1 MGNSLCCP
9 KSNPCD
15 HTVDETQGLL
25 NSPDSK
31 VSARPL
37 TTDGISQA
45 LEAEESK
52 NEADCIRHKQEQE
65 VVTTQPI
72 AAPRSAEEPVQS
84 SYCSVIQIL
93 HTEVSLA
100 AQACQSASPVSEV
113 TEEQVNA
120 ATTATET
127 KKEDESTKETRTSAT
142 EITDALE
149 VKASTELA
157 TVEVK
162 EETEAHIS
170 EILEKEE
177 KTDEPMLI
185 IQDATEE
192 VLADKLHGAQVDTQ
206 KMVAEEDTE
215 KTPAEADKNEDSA
228 EMNRKKE
235 VGEVDAE
242 KEELPTPV
250 EVLPVMDVLQ
260 TKEPILNNSV
270 INEVEVKGLLTPM
283 DIGETGVDTL
293 LPENSSTEPLVSLSE
308 PSCEAEITALAIEK
322 SVADELL
329 ENHEEHIVSNMSAM
343 NKDSLPPITQETPE
357 QESTSTVKISDE
369 STVNYIENGQEDDLT
384 GDLNDENPADVDEEV
399 PQLNERLEK
408 LCEEPLHVEKQEL
421 VCEPPT
427 TSKSGSI
434 AEEVEEPESTE
445 TAEVQKTITE
455 IIKNEDDVGEEAF
468 QNGLHTCTPVEK
480 PEPTEK
486 PDEQDIENEPEL
498 KATGPSE
505 ALSLVHDPTEEM
517 EPAPEAS
524 ENDETATGDEKEN
537 AESNQAQKGELLFSS
552 SHDMKV
558 ALIPVSDIENIAE
571 KEAEHEDNEDLYRGY
586 DEIKEEQAKETNLK
600 PIMEFT
606 IPGVEEKCSLA
617 DPVDILAYSE
627 REWKGNTAKSNL
639 IRKGYSE
646 ISCSFTGLRRVRGD
660 NYCSLRATLY
670 QVLASTTH
678 TPAWVLEEGF
688 TSLPEIIEAEEHL
701 IGMWV
706 FPPKCINAGEKEDA
720 VEKLKHYLELL
731 QKTWQAA
738 AESETLEEKL
748 GLCDHV
754 FQGGEEEY
762 ALLEVLK
769 FLMLVK
775 AVELHRKMQTEQEVP
790 VFCWLLFARD
800 TSENP
805 KMFFS
810 NHLSQVGFSGGL
822 EQVEMFLLGYALQH
836 TIQAFRLYKTDTEEF
851 VTHYPDD
858 HKHDWPCVS
867 IVTEDDRHY
876 NVPVR
881 KPAQY
886 RV

>member
-1 MGNSLCCP
+1 MGNSMCCP

-15 HTVDETQGLL
+15 ITVDETQGLL

-31 VSARPL
+31 VSSRPI
-37 TTDGISQA
+37 TTDGICQS
-45 LEAEESK
+45 LEVEESSK
-52 NEADCIRHKQEQE
+52 NEAECIRHKQEQD

-72 AAPRSAEEPVQS
+72 AAPKSAEEPAQS
-84 SYCSVIQIL
+84 SYCSVIQSL
-93 HTEVSLA
+93 HTEVSLT
-100 AQACQSASPVSEV
+100 AQANQSASPVTKV
-113 TEEQVNA
+113 IEEQVDA
-120 ATTATET
+120 AATATET
-127 KKEDESTKETRTSAT
+127 KKEDETTKESTTSAT
-142 EITDALE
+142 EITDVLE
-149 VKASTELA
+149 VKASIELA
-157 TVEVK
+157 TDEVK
-162 EETEAHIS
+162 EETEAQITNT
-170 EILEKEE
+170 LENEE
-177 KTDEPMLI
+177 KTDEPMLL
-185 IQDATEE
+185 IQDAKEDVPTGE
-192 VLADKLHGAQVDTQ
+192 LHDAQVDTQ
-206 KMVAEEDTE
+206 NKVAEDNTE
-215 KTPAEADKNEDSA
+215 KRPEEADENEDSA

-235 VGEVDAE
+235 AGEVDTE
-242 KEELPTPV
+242 NEELKTPV
-250 EVLPVMDVLQ
+250 EVLPDMDILQ
-260 TKEPILNNSV
+260 TKEPVLNNSV
-270 INEVEVKGLLTPM
+270 INEVEEKGLLTPV
-283 DIGETGVDTL
+283 DIREKSADTL
-293 LPENSSTEPLVSLSE
+293 LPEMSSAEPLVSLSQA
-308 PSCEAEITALAIEK
+308 SCEAAKTALATEK
-322 SVADELL
+322 SVADKLL
-329 ENHEEHIVSNMSAM
+329 ENHDISNMSEM
-343 NKDSLPPITQETPE
+343 NTDILPPKTQETPE
-357 QESTSTVKISDE
+357 QESTPTVKISDE
-369 STVNYIENGQEDDLT
+369 STVNNLENGEEDNLSS
-384 GDLNDENPADVDEEV
+384 GDLKDENLADVDVEV
-399 PQLNERLEK
+399 PHLNERK
-408 LCEEPLHVEKQEL
+408 PSEEPSYVENQEL
-421 VCEPPT
+421 MSEPPA

-434 AEEVEEPESTE
+434 SEEVEKPESTD
-445 TAEVQKTITE
+445 TAEVKNTITE
-455 IIKNEDDVGEEAF
+455 FITKEGDVEEEAI
-468 QNGLHTCTPVEK
+468 QNGLHKCAPVEK
-480 PEPTEK
+480 SEPTEK
-486 PDEQDIENEPEL
+486 PGEQDIENEPETN
-498 KATGPSE
+498 ATGPSD
-505 ALSLVHDPTEEM
+505 AFSLDHDLTEKM
-517 EPAPEAS
+517 QPAPEAS
-524 ENDETATGDEKEN
+524 ENDEITAGDEKEN
-537 AESNQAQKGELLFSS
+537 AESNQAQKGELTFTS

-571 KEAEHEDNEDLYRGY
+571 KEMEHEDEDLYRGD
-586 DEIKEEQAKETNLK
+586 DEIEQEQAKEMRLM

-617 DPVDILAYSE
+617 APVDILAYSE

-670 QVLASTTH
+670 QVLATTPH
-678 TPAWVLEEGF
+678 TPAWLLEESF
-688 TSLPEIIEAEEHL
+688 TSLPEIIEAQEHL

-706 FPPKCINAGEKEDA
+706 FPPKCVKAGEKEDA

-775 AVELHRKMQTEQEVP
+775 AVELHKQMQAQQDVP

-867 IVTEDDRHY
+867 VITEDDRHY

-881 KPAQY
+881 KPTQY
-886 RV
+886 RL